1 MVPLWSS
8 FMCRNGRLSPVLC
21 HASSSASSSSCVSSI
36 RRVDAYYNNKKIVDG
51 RAGPVDIVKEAVV
64 CLRSS
69 DIQGMESLIL
79 SEDASDSSPCRRSD
93 RIRIGEDGG
102 LLVSLK
108 SVFDVGSRRLLP
120 FNLLR
125 RSQVLSVLS
134 LDRDTC
140 QVRTKISSKYGEEGI
155 VVWNVERDGNTWR
168 IVRVSRE
175 DTGECLPTTLHPV
188 HSPESVIRAY
198 LDWMKKK
205 DYVQAHQLCE
215 GIPFAS
221 MMMGPVQ
228 SHAVALSFL
237 EPEQRALL
245 DSFFD
250 EHESYRCIVDH
261 KEYVFGDAVLI
272 DEQCMVQEVVVRDR
286 EGTWWHAA
294 FELSIKQH
302 HGCWSIDDIRMH

>member
-1 MVPLWSS
+1 MVPIWSS
-8 FMCRNGRLSPVLC
+8 SVCRNGRLSTVLC
-21 HASSSASSSSCVSSI
+21 HASSSASSSSVSSI
-36 RRVDAYYNNKKIVDG
+36 RRVDAYYNNNPIVDG
-51 RAGPVDIVKEAVV
+51 SAGPVDIVKEAVV

-69 DIQGMESLIL
+69 DIQAMESLVL
-79 SEDASDSSPCRRSD
+79 SEDACDSSPSRRPG
-93 RIRIGEDGG
+93 RIHIGEDGG

-108 SVFDVGSRRLLP
+108 RVFDVGSRRLLP

-134 LDRDTC
+134 LDTDTC
-140 QVRTKISSKYGEEGI
+140 QIRTKISSKYGEEGI
-155 VVWNVERDGNTWR
+155 LVWNVERHGNTWR
-168 IVRVSRE
+168 IVHVSRE
-175 DTGECLPTTLHPV
+175 DTDGCLPTTLHPV
-188 HSPESVIRAY
+188 YSPESVIRAY
-198 LDWMKKK
+198 LNWMEKK

-228 SHAVALSFL
+228 SHSVALSFL

-261 KEYVFGDAVLI
+261 REYVFGDAVLI
-272 DEQCMVQEVVVRDR
+272 DEQCMVQEVVIRDR
-286 EGTWWHAA
+286 GGAWWHAA

-302 HGCWSIDDIRMH
+302 HGCWSIDNVRMH